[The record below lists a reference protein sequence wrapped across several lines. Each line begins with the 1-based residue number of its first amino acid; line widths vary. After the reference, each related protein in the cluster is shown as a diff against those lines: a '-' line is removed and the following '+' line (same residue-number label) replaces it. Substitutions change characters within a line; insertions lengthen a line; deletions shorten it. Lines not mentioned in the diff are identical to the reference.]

1 MTRDLYSN
9 LTATQVLAP
18 AVYDADQNAAAVD
31 RQGFSAALLLV
42 TVGAAGAT
50 LSETVKIELEV
61 EETDDKDHG
70 TWTDVADTHLS
81 RAVSGAN
88 DGCFAVL
95 DGADDDNT
103 VYVTQYRGHKRYCR
117 VVVNLSGTHATGTP
131 LGVIVLLGYAHVAPV
146 NA

>member
-31 RQGFSAALLLV
+31 RKGFGACLLV
-42 TVGAAGAT
+42 VCVGAAGVT
-50 LSETVKIELEV
+50 FSETVKIELEV

-70 TWTDVADTHLS
+70 TWTDVAD
-81 RAVSGAN
+81 
-88 DGCFAVL
+88 
-95 DGADDDNT
+95 DDDA

-117 VVVNLSGTHATGTP
+117 VMVNLSGAHATGTP
-131 LGVIVLLGYAHVAPV
+131 LGVIALRGHAQVAPV